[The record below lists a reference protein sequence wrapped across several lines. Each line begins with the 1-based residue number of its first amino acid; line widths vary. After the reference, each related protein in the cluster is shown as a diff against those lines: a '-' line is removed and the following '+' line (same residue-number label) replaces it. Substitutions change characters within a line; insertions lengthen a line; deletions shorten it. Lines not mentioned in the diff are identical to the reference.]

1 MIKTMD
7 AEVVMDVQVVGEK
20 IALGGTNFAKI
31 IKNNF
36 LYTDKSL
43 FIKEIIEDKS
53 ESILITRPRRW
64 GKTLNMS
71 MLQHFFASNVSM
83 TATKGLFDNLLISQI
98 DSGKYIQYQGK
109 YPVMLISLK
118 GVQSETFEGAVIGIG
133 GLIHDLYGEHYY
145 LKTSDKLTSADKND
159 YAKFLQSEI
168 KQQDIEKSLGLLSRL
183 ICKHYG
189 QKVYILIDEYD
200 TPINSAYQYKYLDSM
215 ILLMKNMLGNALKDN
230 KSLEKG
236 IMTGILRV
244 SKNSMLSDLNNLE
257 TYTLLNKEYKEYFG
271 FTNSELDL
279 LFHKCGLER
288 DEARVKSW
296 YNDYLNDGLPLYNPW
311 SIMSCLKNKGQLRSY
326 WVNTGNDSII
336 KNLLHNAN
344 IEIREQFERLMQG
357 HEITSST
364 SDEVRF
370 DHLENDPAAL
380 FSMLLYTGYLTTTSA
395 IPDGVRYICSLRIPN
410 KEIMSLYADIF
421 VTWLG
426 GDSYNKKIKTSS
438 ILHYLMHGDMDRFSF
453 EMSHLLLSVA
463 SHRDYARAP
472 EAFYHGFMLALTAA
486 LLDEYYIESNRESG
500 YGYPDLI
507 IIPKE
512 AAAKKDNLTKAVILE
527 FKQTKDAAQTKN
539 LAYKALGQIESQN
552 YIAIIKRHSYIKE
565 VLKVGLVF
573 NGKDVD
579 VDYVFAVEKL

>member
-7 AEVVMDVQVVGEK
+7 AEVVMNVKVVGEK
-20 IALGGTNFAKI
+20 VALGSTNFAKI

-43 FIKEIIEDKS
+43 LIREIIEDKS

-83 TATKGLFDNLLISQI
+83 TDTNGLFDNLLISRI
-98 DSGKYIQYQGK
+98 DSGKYMQYQGK
-109 YPVMLISLK
+109 YPVMMISLK
-118 GVQSETFEGAVIGIG
+118 GVQSETFAGAVIGIG
-133 GLIHDLYGEHYY
+133 LLINSLYREHRY
-145 LKTSDKLTSADKND
+145 LNDSDKLDQDEKAAYNLLLTRGLQQKN
-159 YAKFLQSEI
+159 
-168 KQQDIEKSLGLLSRL
+168 IEESLGLLSEL
-183 ICKHYG
+183 LYKHYG

-200 TPINSAYQYKYLDSM
+200 TPINSAYQYKYLESM

-230 KSLEKG
+230 NSLEKG

-244 SKNSMLSDLNNLE
+244 SKNSMLSDLNNLK
-257 TYTLLNKEYKEYFG
+257 TYTILNSKYKEYFG

-296 YNDYLNDGLPLYNPW
+296 YNDYVIGGLSLYNPW
-311 SIMSCLKNKGQLRSY
+311 SIMSCLGEGGELRSY

-344 IEIREQFERLMQG
+344 TEIRGQFERLMQG

-380 FSMLLYTGYLTTTSA
+380 FSMLLYTGYLTSTSFTT
-395 IPDGVRYICSLRIPN
+395 DGVRYICNLSIPN
-410 KEIMSLYADIF
+410 KEIMSLYKEIF

-426 GDSYNKKIKTSS
+426 GDSYNKEIKTAS
-438 ILHYLMHGDMDRFSF
+438 ILRYIIAGDLARFKF

-472 EAFYHGFMLALTAA
+472 EAFYHRFMLALTAA

-507 IIPKE
+507 FIPKE

-552 YIAIIKRHSYIKE
+552 YIGIIKRYSYIKE

-579 VDYVFAVEKL
+579 YVFDVEKL